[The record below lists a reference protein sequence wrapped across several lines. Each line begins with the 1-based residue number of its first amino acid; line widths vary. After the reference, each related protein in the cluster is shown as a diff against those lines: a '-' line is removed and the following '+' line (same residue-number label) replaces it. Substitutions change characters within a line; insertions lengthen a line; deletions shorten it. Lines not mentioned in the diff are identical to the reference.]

1 MLPVIVRRSTPV
13 PLSRTALLALLLLLA
28 PTSALAQSRPR
39 TPVSPYAPHVT
50 FAAALSL
57 GLAVGLTL
65 GDPTPVPRWG
75 GNPFDDAVR
84 DELRLPD
91 RSGRIGAG
99 LASDALVLGL
109 VAFVGGVDG
118 LLVPMLEGDDALAW
132 QASAAYALT
141 LGITVSLDE
150 LVKVAAARARPLTV
164 GCDPSTDP
172 SSCTPPSPGM
182 SFYSGHSAVAFA
194 SAGFSCAMH
203 LERAAYGDAIADATV
218 CGSTVA
224 AAAIVGLLRVLADQ
238 HYLTDVLAGAA
249 VGFVTGYVMPLLFVP
264 QRSIAT
270 RAGAG
275 AGLAVLPT
283 GALDARGLA
292 SLGLQAAGTF

>member
-1 MLPVIVRRSTPV
+1 MTSSTPV
-13 PLSRTALLALLLLLA
+13 PLARTALLALLLLLA

-39 TPVSPYAPHVT
+39 TPVSPYAPHVS

-57 GLAVGLTL
+57 GLAAGLTL
-65 GDPTPVPRWG
+65 GDPTPAPRWG

-84 DELRLPD
+84 DGLRLPD

-109 VAFVGGVDG
+109 VAFVGGIDG
-118 LLVPMLEGDDALAW
+118 LLVPLLEGDDALAW
-132 QASAAYALT
+132 QATAAFALT
-141 LGITVSLDE
+141 LGLTVSLDE

-164 GCDPSTDP
+164 GCDPGADP

-203 LERAAYGDAIADATV
+203 LERAQYGDDAADGVV
-218 CGSTVA
+218 CGSTLA
-224 AAAIVGLLRVLADQ
+224 AAAVVGLLRVLADQ

-249 VGFVTGYVMPLLFVP
+249 LGFVTGYVMPLLFVP
-264 QRSIAT
+264 RRSTAT
-270 RAGAG
+270 HAGAG
-275 AGLAVLPT
+275 AALAVLPT
-283 GALDARGLA
+283 GTLDARGLG